1 MRWGTTRERE
11 PEEEGIGAGLR
22 PRLLGVARRPRG
34 REAGREEVAAS
45 ARAVPTFASAYW
57 QRLRTTGKSPGG
69 LGLQQCWANWVPGK
83 LQVRFCLFLFWFL
96 FPIYV
101 ILF

>member
-1 MRWGTTRERE
+1 MRWGTARERE

-45 ARAVPTFASAYW
+45 ARAVPAFASAYW
-57 QRLRTTGKSPGG
+57 QRLKTTGTSQ
-69 LGLQQCWANWVPGK
+69 LGWAGWRSWATTVTG
-83 LQVRFCLFLFWFL
+83 QVGFAR
-96 FPIYV
+96 
-101 ILF
+101 